1 LAYSNFQYRVGL
13 VVSGGR
19 RLEAAACVSQWV
31 CARRWLDKFSNNRDP
46 KMKLRVLVIDDDDVS
61 RALQCSVLKAKGH
74 ETLDLPTPIGATRLI
89 QEQTVDAVVIDV
101 MMPAISGDRLAKLL
115 RSNQRFRNLGVV
127 LVSGD
132 SSVEL
137 DLMARKAG
145 ADAVV
150 NKGRLREEIV
160 QAVENAVR
168 MRSAGGPAKS

>member
-1 LAYSNFQYRVGL
+1 
-13 VVSGGR
+13 VVLR
-19 RLEAAACVSQWV
+19 RDGSM
-31 CARRWLDKFSNNRDP
+31 RRRASSASAGVRRGSDAISPDRNP

-150 NKGRLREEIV
+150 SKGRLREDIV
-160 QAVENAVR
+160 HAVE
-168 MRSAGGPAKS
+168 SAARARGAGRPAKP